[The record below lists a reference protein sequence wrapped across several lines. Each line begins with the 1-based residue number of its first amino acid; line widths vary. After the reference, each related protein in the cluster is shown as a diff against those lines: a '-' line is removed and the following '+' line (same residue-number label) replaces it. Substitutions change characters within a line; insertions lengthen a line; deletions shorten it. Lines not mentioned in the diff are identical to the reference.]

1 MLTNMSK
8 RGFTLIETVMFIAL
22 SSALMAV
29 LSGLLVFF
37 YRTNASIIEQTGAIT
52 SARRGIET
60 AMRDLREATYAETGA
75 YPIES
80 ISENKI
86 VFYADTDAD
95 DVVEKITYNL
105 IDSVFYKHV
114 VDPTGNPF
122 EYTDA
127 GATSTISTEVRNTQ
141 FSRDVFTYF
150 NAQGEQVAATSTPLD
165 VTFIN
170 ASIVVN
176 VNPDRAPNEFT
187 LTSSATLRNLRP
199 N

>member
-1 MLTNMSK
+1 MEM
-8 RGFTLIETVMFIAL
+8 VMFIAL
-22 SSALMAV
+22 STAIMVV

-37 YRTNASIIEQTGAIT
+37 YRTNASILEQTGAIT
-52 SARRGIET
+52 SARRGIES

-80 ISENKI
+80 IAEDKI
-86 VFYADTDAD
+86 VFYADTDTDNA
-95 DVVEKITYNL
+95 VERITYNL
-105 IDSVFYKHV
+105 IDGVFYKHV
-114 VDPTGNPF
+114 VNPTGNPYAYI
-122 EYTDA
+122 ET
-127 GATSTISTEVRNTQ
+127 GATTTISTDVRNQQ
-141 FSRDVFTYF
+141 FDRNVFTYF
-150 NAQGEQVAATSTPLD
+150 NALGEQVSATSSPLE
-165 VTFIN
+165 VTFIT